1 MWPMSAT
8 PTQIFVPYPRPS
20 VSCRFREESNQMES
34 VQFITCEDDGTDQ
47 VISFALACGE
57 MEITSLT
64 LLRTPEFER
73 ILDEA
78 ERGVSVSLEAETD
91 EDFDM
96 LEVVMLEANSVT
108 IKTQETKYDLDV
120 SRVDPDELSEMK
132 VLMERMNF
140 DAGFRIENV

>member
-1 MWPMSAT
+1 MRWKS
-8 PTQIFVPYPRPS
+8 QVLPYYAHL
-20 VSCRFREESNQMES
+20 N
-34 VQFITCEDDGTDQ
+34 
-47 VISFALACGE
+47 
-57 MEITSLT
+57 
-64 LLRTPEFER
+64 FER

-78 ERGVSVSLEAETD
+78 ERGVSVSLEAKTD